1 MFSIFFFLDVLCYCV
16 CAASD
21 VQAQWGAAGREHT
34 APWLKMF
41 QNAREFCDVTE
52 EAD

>member
-1 MFSIFFFLDVLCYCV
+1 
-16 CAASD
+16 